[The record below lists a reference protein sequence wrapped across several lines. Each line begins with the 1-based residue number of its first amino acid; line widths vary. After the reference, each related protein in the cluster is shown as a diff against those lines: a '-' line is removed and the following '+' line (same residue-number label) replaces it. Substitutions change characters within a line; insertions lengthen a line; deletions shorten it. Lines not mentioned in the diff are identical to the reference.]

1 MEQANPIL
9 MEPVMNVEVTVP
21 EDCLGDVMGD
31 FNSRRGRIMGI
42 DSEGKLQIVK
52 AQCPLSEMFRY
63 AIILRSMTSGRG
75 TFSMEYS
82 HYEEVPGDI
91 AKKVIEQA
99 AQERKDEE
107 E

>member
-1 MEQANPIL
+1 
-9 MEPVMNVEVTVP
+9 MNVVVTVP

-31 FNSRRGRIMGI
+31 LNRARRGRIMGI

-75 TFSMEYS
+75 TFTMEYS
-82 HYEEVPGDI
+82 HYEEVPAEI
-91 AKKVIEQA
+91 ARKVIEA
-99 AQERKDEE
+99 AEKERVEE
-107 E
+107 EE